1 MSKILGG
8 GGGGGGPF
16 MEVNRL
22 PLWTELEQKIK
33 YRIQEVSPVQV
44 KGLVHSL

>member
-1 MSKILGG
+1 MILCLKYLVV
-8 GGGGGGPF
+8 GGPF